1 MEVTLAWAKASQL
14 AKEQRLTDMQARRV
28 IGDIHAIANRETLT
42 QYSAEAFIK
51 AWLENKLPSIAGSS
65 VAAYEKASAEFIEHL
80 GQRAKLPVEAITAKD
95 VLAFR
100 TAMSKRVSAG
110 TTNQKL
116 LIMRGCWTWGA
127 RLSLVTENPFKMVE
141 MATGEATERRA
152 FTVAELQE
160 LFKACNAEWRGMV
173 LLGLYTGQRL
183 GDLATVTWR
192 QVDFEQREIKFL
204 TQKTKRRQII
214 PLAKPLAD
222 YLLTLPSSDN
232 PDSPV
237 MPGIAATATNTLSRQ
252 FGELLKNAGLITR
265 ETSHRK
271 RGTGRDARRVQSEIT
286 FHSLRHTATTLL
298 KSAGVSDA
306 IAQEIVGHDSTAIS
320 RGYTHIETS
329 TLRKAVDLM
338 GDVLKVTP

>member
-1 MEVTLAWAKASQL
+1 
-14 AKEQRLTDMQARRV
+14 
-28 IGDIHAIANRETLT
+28 
-42 QYSAEAFIK
+42 
-51 AWLENKLPSIAGSS
+51 
-65 VAAYEKASAEFIEHL
+65 
-80 GQRAKLPVEAITAKD
+80 
-95 VLAFR
+95 
-100 TAMSKRVSAG
+100 
-110 TTNQKL
+110 
-116 LIMRGCWTWGA
+116 
-127 RLSLVTENPFKMVE
+127 
-141 MATGEATERRA
+141 
-152 FTVAELQE
+152 
-160 LFKACNAEWRGMV
+160 
-173 LLGLYTGQRL
+173 
-183 GDLATVTWR
+183 
-192 QVDFEQREIKFL
+192 
-204 TQKTKRRQII
+204 
-214 PLAKPLAD
+214 
-222 YLLTLPSSDN
+222 
-232 PDSPV
+232 